1 MIRRYKF
8 MEIRNQVQL
17 EKAKLEDALVELLY
31 SRYVGLVFH
40 GGTSIW
46 RCYGGNRFSRD
57 LDFYL
62 EAKTSEAKM
71 RYYKEFSEFLK
82 ESGFIMKEKGYENAT
97 DTMHFLVE
105 SNTKMKID
113 INFKYKNGTIA
124 EYTKTDDS
132 KIVVLSLDPS
142 ELLNEKI
149 TAYRDKLDNTRQ
161 FKQPEAQDLYDIYYL
176 VSLIK
181 KGNVNAVK
189 NLRLLIGKV
198 EGNPPP
204 NIGSLGHLILAG
216 LPPSFKLMINRIK
229 EWLDDNS

>member
-1 MIRRYKF
+1 

-105 SNTKMKID
+105 SNTKMKIN

-124 EYTKTDDS
+124 EYTKT
-132 KIVVLSLDPS
+132 
-142 ELLNEKI
+142 
-149 TAYRDKLDNTRQ
+149 RRQ
-161 FKQPEAQDLYDIYYL
+161 
-176 VSLIK
+176 
-181 KGNVNAVK
+181 
-189 NLRLLIGKV
+189 
-198 EGNPPP
+198 
-204 NIGSLGHLILAG
+204 
-216 LPPSFKLMINRIK
+216 
-229 EWLDDNS
+229 